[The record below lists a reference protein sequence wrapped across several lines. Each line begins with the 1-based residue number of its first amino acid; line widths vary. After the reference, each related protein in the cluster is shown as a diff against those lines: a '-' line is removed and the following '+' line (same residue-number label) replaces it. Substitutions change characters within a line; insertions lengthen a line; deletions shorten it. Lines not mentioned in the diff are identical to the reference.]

1 MAWPISGPGF
11 PHMPL
16 PKLVLFLLWMG
27 LGVQMSMYHEQRG
40 LGGSS
45 QEG

>member
-11 PHMPL
+11 PLMLL

-27 LGVQMSMYHEQRG
+27 LGGGGAQMSVPH
-40 LGGSS
+40 
-45 QEG
+45 